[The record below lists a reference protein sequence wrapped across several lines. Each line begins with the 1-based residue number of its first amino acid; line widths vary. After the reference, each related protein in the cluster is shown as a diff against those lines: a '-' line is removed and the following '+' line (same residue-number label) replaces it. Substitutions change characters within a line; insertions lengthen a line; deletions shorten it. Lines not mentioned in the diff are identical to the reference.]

1 MLAAAD
7 FPLPA
12 SGSTTACFHCGLPVP
27 SGAHYTAV
35 IDGQRQPMCCHGCQ
49 AVAEAIVAAGLTD
62 FYRHRTAPS
71 RRAED
76 LIPEQLRG
84 LELYDRPDL
93 QKSFVRAEGEHVRE
107 AALILGGIV
116 CAACVWLNERHVGH
130 LPGVLEFRVNY
141 STHRARV
148 RWDERQIKLS
158 DILAA
163 IAAIGY
169 IAHPFDPNRQE
180 ALQKRERA
188 VALRRLAVAGL
199 GSMQV
204 MMLAVGLYVGDY
216 QGMEDWI
223 REFLRWICLILTVP
237 VVTYSAQSFYSAAW
251 RDLRRR
257 QLGMD
262 VPVALAILAAFA
274 ASLWYTWQGGGEV
287 YYDSVTM
294 FVFFLLTGRFLE
306 MTVRHRAGQ
315 ISEALVRMLPATAT
329 RLDATGGETVVPIAE
344 LAPGDRVL
352 VRPGETLP
360 ADGRIT
366 EGASSVDESLL
377 TGESLP
383 LPKRAGEALI
393 GGSVNVDSPLVMRV
407 EKVGADTVLSAIVR
421 LLDRAQGE
429 KPRLALLADRI
440 AGWFV
445 AALLAVAAVVL
456 AAWWSLSDFD
466 TAFRVTLSVLVVTC
480 PCALSLATPTA
491 IVAAT
496 GALTRLGVL
505 TTRGHALETLARAT
519 HVIFDKT
526 GTLTFGRPQVAAV
539 ETIDGLE
546 ARRGLALA
554 AALERGSEHPVGRAL
569 AEAAGERALAAT
581 ELHNTP
587 GSGIEGQIE
596 GRRYRVGRPEF
607 VAALSAC
614 TPRLRVG
621 EGLGVMALER
631 DDLDAASTWVAL
643 GDETGLLAWFQLT
656 DTLRP
661 GAAAAVAALR
671 ARGLAVEL
679 LSGDRPDAVAHIA
692 REVEI
697 ATAAGGMSPQDK
709 LERLREL
716 QRQGAVVAMVGDGV
730 NDAPVLAAAQV
741 SLAMGGGTQLAH
753 ATADMILLSEK
764 LEHLVSGVDM
774 ARRTLTIMRE
784 NFAWAIGYNLIA
796 LPLAAGGWL
805 TPWMSAI
812 GMSFSSLLVVVNAL
826 RLRRF

>member
-1 MLAAAD
+1 MSA
-7 FPLPA
+7 PA
-12 SGSTTACFHCGLPVP
+12 ESLVSNIQTTAETACFHCGLPVP
-27 SGAHYTAV
+27 SGANYAAA

-49 AVAEAIVAAGLTD
+49 AVAEAIMAAGLSD

-107 AALILGGIV
+107 AALILEGIV
-116 CAACVWLNERHVGH
+116 CAACAWLNERHVGH

-141 STHRARV
+141 STHRAQV

-163 IAAIGY
+163 VAAIGY

-180 ALQKRERA
+180 ALQKRERN

-204 MMLAVGLYVGDY
+204 MMLAVGLYAGDY

-223 REFLRWICLILTVP
+223 REFLRWICLILTAP
-237 VVTYSAQSFYSAAW
+237 VVAYAAQPFYGAAW

-274 ASLWYTWQGGGEV
+274 ASVWYTWQGGGEV

-294 FVFFLLTGRFLE
+294 FVFFLLIGRFLE
-306 MTVRHRAGQ
+306 MTARHRAAQ

-329 RLDATGGETVVPIAE
+329 RLNTADEEEIIPIAE

-352 VRPGETLP
+352 VRPGETIP
-360 ADGRIT
+360 ADGRVI

-383 LPKRAGEALI
+383 LPRQIGEALI
-393 GGSVNVDSPLVMRV
+393 GGAVNVDSPLVMRV
-407 EKVGADTVLSAIVR
+407 EQVGADTVLSAIAR
-421 LLDRAQGE
+421 LLDRAQSE
-429 KPRLALLADRI
+429 KPCLALLADRI
-440 AGWFV
+440 AAWFV

-456 AAWWSLSDFD
+456 LAWWSLTDFD
-466 TAFRVTLSVLVVTC
+466 IAFRVTLSVLVVTC

-526 GTLTFGRPQVAAV
+526 GTLTFGRLQVVAV
-539 ETIDGLE
+539 ETVSGLE

-569 AEAAGERALAAT
+569 AEAAGETVPPAT
-581 ELHNTP
+581 DVCNTP
-587 GSGIEGQIE
+587 GSGIEGWIE

-607 VAALSAC
+607 VAALSQSAV
-614 TPRLRVG
+614 TG
-621 EGLGVMALER
+621 R

-656 DTLRP
+656 DALRP
-661 GAAAAVAALR
+661 GAAAAIAALR
-671 ARGLAVEL
+671 ARGLTVEL

-692 REVEI
+692 REVAI
-697 ATAAGGMSPQDK
+697 ATAAGGMS
-709 LERLREL
+709 RSFS
-716 QRQGAVVAMVGDGV
+716 
-730 NDAPVLAAAQV
+730 AAASAV
-741 SLAMGGGTQLAH
+741 STTLPSS
-753 ATADMILLSEK
+753 ATIDT
-764 LEHLVSGVDM
+764 
-774 ARRTLTIMRE
+774 RPMR
-784 NFAWAIGYNLIA
+784 
-796 LPLAAGGWL
+796 
-805 TPWMSAI
+805 SA
-812 GMSFSSLLVVVNAL
+812 SSPFTDSHSS
-826 RLRRF
+826 R

>member
-1 MLAAAD
+1 MSASAESLASTV
-7 FPLPA
+7 PA
-12 SGSTTACFHCGLPVP
+12 PAESACFHCGLPVP
-27 SGAHYTAV
+27 AGTHYAALV
-35 IDGQRQPMCCHGCQ
+35 DGQRQPMCCHGCE

-71 RRAED
+71 RRPED
-76 LIPEQLRG
+76 LIPEPLRG
-84 LELYDRPDL
+84 LALYDRPDL

-107 AALILGGIV
+107 AALILEGIV
-116 CAACVWLNERHVGH
+116 CAACVWLNERHVNY

-141 STHRARV
+141 STHRARL

-158 DILAA
+158 EILAA
-163 IAAIGY
+163 IGAIGY
-169 IAHPFDPNRQE
+169 VAHPFDPDRQE
-180 ALQKRERA
+180 ALQKRERS

-237 VVTYSAQSFYSAAW
+237 VVTYSAQSFYRAAW
-251 RDLRRR
+251 RDLHRQ

-262 VPVALAILAAFA
+262 VPVSLAILAAFI
-274 ASLWYTWQGGGEV
+274 ASVWYTWQGGGEV

-306 MTVRHRAGQ
+306 MTTRHRAAQ

-329 RLDATGGETVVPIAE
+329 RLNATNEEEIVPVAE

-352 VRPGETLP
+352 VRPGATIP
-360 ADGRIT
+360 ADGRII

-383 LPKRAGEALI
+383 LLRQFGDVLI
-393 GGSVNVDSPLVMRV
+393 GGAVNVDSPLVMRV
-407 EKVGADTVLSAIVR
+407 EKVGADTVLSAISR
-421 LLDRAQGE
+421 LLDRAQSE

-440 AGWFV
+440 AGGFV
-445 AALLAVAAVVL
+445 AALLVVAAVVL
-456 AAWWSLSDFD
+456 AAWWALSDFD
-466 TAFRVTLSVLVVTC
+466 TAFRVTLAVLVVTC

-539 ETIDGLE
+539 ETIGGLE
-546 ARRGLALA
+546 VSRALALA
-554 AALERGSEHPVGRAL
+554 AVLERGSEHPVGRAL
-569 AEAAGERALAAT
+569 AEAAGETVPAAT
-581 ELHNTP
+581 EVRNTP
-587 GSGIEGQIE
+587 GSGIEGWIE
-596 GRRYRVGRPEF
+596 GRRYRIGRPEF
-607 VAALSAC
+607 AAELSGAAVA
-614 TPRLRVG
+614 
-621 EGLGVMALER
+621 ER
-631 DDLDAASTWVAL
+631 DGLDATSTWVAL

-661 GAAAAVAALR
+661 GAAAAVQALQT
-671 ARGLAVEL
+671 RGLTVEL
-679 LSGDRPDAVAHIA
+679 LSGDRPNAVVHIA
-692 REVEI
+692 REAGI
-697 ATAAGGMSPQDK
+697 ATATGGLSPQDK
-709 LERLREL
+709 LDRLREL

-741 SLAMGGGTQLAH
+741 SLAMGSGTQLAH
-753 ATADMILLSEK
+753 ASADMILLSEK
-764 LEHLVSGVDM
+764 LECLVGGVDM
-774 ARRTLTIMRE
+774 ARRSLIIMRE
-784 NFAWAIGYNLIA
+784 NFAWAIGYNLLA

-812 GMSFSSLLVVVNAL
+812 GMSFSSLLVVLNAL
-826 RLRRF
+826 RLRRW

>member
-1 MLAAAD
+1 MSATVESVESDAPTRAAT
-7 FPLPA
+7 
-12 SGSTTACFHCGLPVP
+12 SCFHCGLPVP
-27 SGAHYTAV
+27 PGARFAAV
-35 IDGQRQPMCCHGCQ
+35 IDGQPRSMCCHGCQ

-62 FYRHRTAPS
+62 FYHHRTAPS

-93 QKSFVRAEGEHVRE
+93 QQSFVRAENEHVRE
-107 AALILGGIV
+107 AALILEGIV
-116 CAACVWLNERHVGH
+116 CAACVWLSERHVGR

-148 RWDERQIKLS
+148 RWDQRQTRLS
-158 DILAA
+158 AILAA

-169 IAHPFDPNRQE
+169 IAHPFDPSRQE
-180 ALQKRERA
+180 ALQKREHT

-204 MMLAVGLYVGDY
+204 MMLAVALYAGDY
-216 QGMEDWI
+216 QGMEGWI
-223 REFLRWICLILTVP
+223 REFLRWICLIITVP
-237 VVTYSAQSFYSAAW
+237 VVGYSALPFYTAAW
-251 RDLRRR
+251 RDFRNR
-257 QLGMD
+257 QPSMD
-262 VPVALAILAAFA
+262 VPVSLAILAAFA
-274 ASLWYTWQGGGEV
+274 ASVWYTWQGVGEV

-306 MTVRHRAGQ
+306 MTARHRAGQ
-315 ISEALVRMLPATAT
+315 VSEALVRMLPATAT
-329 RLDATGGETVVPIAE
+329 RLDPAGAEAVIPIAE
-344 LAPGDRVL
+344 LMPGDRVL
-352 VRPGETLP
+352 VRPGETIP
-360 ADGRIT
+360 ADGRVE

-383 LPKRAGEALI
+383 LPRRSGEGLI
-393 GGSVNVDSPLVMRV
+393 GGSVNVESPLVMRI
-407 EKVGADTVLSAIVR
+407 EKVGPDTVLSAIVR

-445 AALLAVAAVVL
+445 VVLLVVAAVVFST
-456 AAWWSLSDFD
+456 WWSLSDFD

-505 TTRGHALETLARAT
+505 TTRGHALEALARAT
-519 HVIFDKT
+519 HVVFDKT
-526 GTLTFGRPQVAAV
+526 GTLTYGRPRVVAI
-539 ETIDGLE
+539 ETASDLE
-546 ARRGLALA
+546 PRRCLALA
-554 AALERGSEHPVGRAL
+554 AALERGSEHPVGLAL
-569 AEAAGERALAAT
+569 AEVAGTMVPAAT
-581 ELHNTP
+581 ELRNTP
-587 GSGIEGQIE
+587 GSGIDGWIE
-596 GRRYRVGRPEF
+596 NRRYRVGRPEF
-607 VAALSAC
+607 VVALSGV
-614 TPRLRVG
+614 TPT
-621 EGLGVMALER
+621 ER
-631 DDLDAASTWVAL
+631 TDLDAASTWVAL

-656 DTLRP
+656 DALRP
-661 GAAAAVAALR
+661 GAAAAVAALQ
-671 ARGLAVEL
+671 ARKVAVEL
-679 LSGDRPDAVAHIA
+679 LSGDRPKVVAHVA
-692 REVEI
+692 RELAI
-697 ATAAGGMSPQDK
+697 ATAKGGMSPRDK

-716 QRQGAVVAMVGDGV
+716 QGQGAVVAMVGDGV

-741 SLAMGGGTQLAH
+741 SLAMGSGTQLAH
-753 ATADMILLSEK
+753 ATADMILLSER
-764 LEHLVSGVDM
+764 LEHLVRGVDT
-774 ARRTLTIMRE
+774 ARRTLTIVRE
-784 NFAWAIGYNLIA
+784 NFAWAIGYNLVA

-826 RLRRF
+826 RLRQP

>member
-7 FPLPA
+7 SFPAA
-12 SGSTTACFHCGLPVP
+12 SGSAAACFHCGLPIPP
-27 SGAHYTAV
+27 STHYVAV
-35 IDGQRQPMCCHGCQ
+35 IDGQRQPMCCHGCE

-76 LIPEQLRG
+76 LIPEPLRG

-107 AALILGGIV
+107 AALILEGVV
-116 CAACVWLNERHVGH
+116 CAACVWLNERHVNH

-141 STHRARV
+141 STHRAGL

-158 DILAA
+158 EILAA

-169 IAHPFDPNRQE
+169 IAHPFDPDRQE
-180 ALQKRERA
+180 ALQKRERS

-237 VVTYSAQSFYSAAW
+237 VVTYSAQSFYRAAW

-262 VPVALAILAAFA
+262 VPVSLAILAAFI
-274 ASLWYTWQGGGEV
+274 ASVWYTGQGGGEI

-306 MTVRHRAGQ
+306 MTARHRAAQ

-329 RLDATGGETVVPIAE
+329 RLNAANEEEIVPIAE
-344 LAPGDRVL
+344 LASGDRVL
-352 VRPGETLP
+352 VRPGATIP
-360 ADGRIT
+360 ADGRII

-383 LPKRAGEALI
+383 LPRQLGEGLI
-393 GGSVNVDSPLVMRV
+393 GGSVNVESPLVMRV
-407 EKVGADTVLSAIVR
+407 EKVGADTVLSAISR
-421 LLDRAQGE
+421 LLDRAQSE

-440 AGWFV
+440 AGRFV

-456 AAWWSLSDFD
+456 VAWWSLSDFD
-466 TAFRVTLSVLVVTC
+466 TAFRITLSVLVVTC

-505 TTRGHALETLARAT
+505 TTRGHALETLARVT
-519 HVIFDKT
+519 HIIFDKT

-539 ETIDGLE
+539 ETSSGLE
-546 ARRGLALA
+546 ARRGLVLA

-569 AEAAGERALAAT
+569 AEAAGEMVPAAM
-581 ELHNTP
+581 EVRNTP
-587 GSGIEGQIE
+587 GSGIEGWIE
-596 GRRYRVGRPEF
+596 GRCYRVGRPEF
-607 VAALSAC
+607 VAALSQSPA
-614 TPRLRVG
+614 T
-621 EGLGVMALER
+621 ER
-631 DDLDAASTWVAL
+631 DDFDAASTWVAL
-643 GDETGLLAWFQLT
+643 GDETGLLAWFRLT

-661 GAAAAVAALR
+661 GAAVAVQALQT
-671 ARGLAVEL
+671 RGLTVEL
-679 LSGDRPDAVAHIA
+679 LSGDRPEAVAHIA
-692 REVEI
+692 HEVGI
-697 ATAAGGMSPQDK
+697 ATATGGLSPQDK
-709 LERLREL
+709 LDRLREL
-716 QRQGAVVAMVGDGV
+716 QRRGAVVAMVGDGV

-741 SLAMGGGTQLAH
+741 SLAMGNGTQLAH
-753 ATADMILLSEK
+753 ASADMILLSEK
-764 LEHLVSGVDM
+764 LEHLVGGVDM

-784 NFAWAIGYNLIA
+784 NFAWAIGYNLLA

-812 GMSFSSLLVVVNAL
+812 GMSFSSLLVVLNAL
-826 RLRRF
+826 RLRRW

>member
-1 MLAAAD
+1 M
-7 FPLPA
+7 
-12 SGSTTACFHCGLPVP
+12 
-27 SGAHYTAV
+27 V
-35 IDGQRQPMCCHGCQ
+35 IDGQRQSMCCHGCE

-93 QKSFVRAEGEHVRE
+93 QKSFVRAEDEHVRE
-107 AALILGGIV
+107 AALILEGIV
-116 CAACVWLNERHVGH
+116 CAACVWLNERHVNR

-141 STHRARV
+141 STHRARL

-237 VVTYSAQSFYSAAW
+237 VVTYSAQSFYRAAW

-262 VPVALAILAAFA
+262 VPVSLAILAAFA
-274 ASLWYTWQGGGEV
+274 ASVWHTWKGGGEV

-306 MTVRHRAGQ
+306 MTARHRAAQ

-329 RLDATGGETVVPIAE
+329 RLNAADEEEIVPIAE

-352 VRPGETLP
+352 VRPGETIP
-360 ADGRIT
+360 ADGRLI
-366 EGASSVDESLL
+366 EGASSVDESLV

-383 LPKRAGEALI
+383 LPRQLGEALI
-393 GGSVNVDSPLVMRV
+393 GGSVNVESPLVMRV
-407 EKVGADTVLSAIVR
+407 EKVGADTVLSAISR
-421 LLDRAQGE
+421 LLDRAQSE
-429 KPRLALLADRI
+429 KPRLALLADRV
-440 AGWFV
+440 AGGFV
-445 AALLAVAAVVL
+445 AVLLAVAAVVL

-491 IVAAT
+491 LVAAT

-526 GTLTFGRPQVAAV
+526 GTLTFGRLQVATV
-539 ETIDGLE
+539 ETVGNLE

-554 AALERGSEHPVGRAL
+554 TALERGSEHPVGRAL
-569 AEAAGERALAAT
+569 AEAAGDATPAAT
-581 ELHNTP
+581 DVHNTP
-587 GSGIEGQIE
+587 GSGIEGWIE
-596 GRRYRVGRPEF
+596 GRRYRIGRPGF
-607 VAALSAC
+607 VVELSGAAVA
-614 TPRLRVG
+614 
-621 EGLGVMALER
+621 ER
-631 DDLDAASTWVAL
+631 DDFDSASTWVAL

-661 GAAAAVAALR
+661 GAAAAVQALQT
-671 ARGLAVEL
+671 RGLTVEL
-679 LSGDRPDAVAHIA
+679 LSGDRPEAVAHIA
-692 REVEI
+692 REAGI
-697 ATAAGGMSPQDK
+697 AMATGGLSPQDK
-709 LERLREL
+709 LDRLREL
-716 QRQGAVVAMVGDGV
+716 QGQGAVAAMVGDGV

-741 SLAMGGGTQLAH
+741 SLAMGSGTQLAH

-764 LEHLVSGVDM
+764 LECLVSGVDM
-774 ARRTLTIMRE
+774 ARRALTIMRQ

-812 GMSFSSLLVVVNAL
+812 GMSCSSLLVVVNAL
-826 RLRRF
+826 RLRRL